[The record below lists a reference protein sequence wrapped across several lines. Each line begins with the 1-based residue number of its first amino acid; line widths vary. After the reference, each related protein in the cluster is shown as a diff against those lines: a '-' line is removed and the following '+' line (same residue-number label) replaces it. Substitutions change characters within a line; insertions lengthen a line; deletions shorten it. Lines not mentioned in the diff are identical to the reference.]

1 MNPFLSDN
9 VTNVITITEEEFF
22 MTYTLPELPYAYD
35 ALEPY
40 IDEET
45 MHLHHDKHHN
55 TYVTNLNAAIE
66 KHPELGEK
74 TVEELLA
81 DFDSVPEDIKTAVR
95 NNGGGHAN
103 HSFFWEI
110 LAPNA
115 GGEPTGAIKEE
126 IEETFGS
133 FADFKEEFK
142 TAATGRFGSGW
153 AWLVIKDGKL
163 AITSTAN
170 QDSPLMEGQTPVL
183 GLDVWEHAYYLKYKN
198 VRPDYI
204 NAFWNLINW
213 DKVNEFY
220 ANAK

>member
-1 MNPFLSDN
+1 
-9 VTNVITITEEEFF
+9 
-22 MTYTLPELPYAYD
+22 MTYTLPDLPYAYD

-81 DFDSVPEDIKTAVR
+81 DFSSVPEDIQTAVR

-103 HSFFWEI
+103 HTFFWEI
-110 LAPNA
+110 LGPNA
-115 GGEPTGAIKEE
+115 GGEPTGAIKEA

-133 FADFKEEFK
+133 FEDFKEEFK

-153 AWLVIKDGKL
+153 AWLVVKDGKL

-170 QDSPLMEGQTPVL
+170 QDSPLMDGQTPVL

-204 NAFWNLINW
+204 NAFWSVVNW
-213 DKVNEFY
+213 DKVNEYF
-220 ANAK
+220 AKA

>member
-1 MNPFLSDN
+1 
-9 VTNVITITEEEFF
+9 
-22 MTYTLPELPYAYD
+22 MTYTLPDLPYAFD

-74 TVEELLA
+74 TIEELLSDMDA
-81 DFDSVPEDIKTAVR
+81 VPTDIKTAVR

-103 HSFFWEI
+103 HSFFWKI
-110 LAPNA
+110 MAPNA
-115 GGEPTGAIKEE
+115 GGEPTGAIKEAIDE
-126 IEETFGS
+126 AFGDFATFKE
-133 FADFKEEFK
+133 DFKK
-142 TAATGRFGSGW
+142 AAAGRFGSGW
-153 AWLVIKDGKL
+153 AWLVMENGKL

-170 QDSPLMEGQTPVL
+170 QDSPLMEGKTPIL

-204 NAFWNLINW
+204 EAFWNLVNW
-213 DKVNEFY
+213 EEVN
-220 ANAK
+220 NRLSTAK

>member
-1 MNPFLSDN
+1 
-9 VTNVITITEEEFF
+9 
-22 MTYTLPELPYAYD
+22 MTYTLPDLPYAYD

-81 DFDSVPEDIKTAVR
+81 DFSSVPEDIQTAVR

-103 HSFFWEI
+103 HTFFWEI
-110 LAPNA
+110 LGPNA
-115 GGEPTGAIKEE
+115 GGEPTGAIKEA

-133 FADFKEEFK
+133 FEDFKEEFK

-153 AWLVIKDGKL
+153 AWLVVKDGKL

-170 QDSPLMEGQTPVL
+170 QDSPLMDSQTPVL

-198 VRPDYI
+198 VRPEYI
-204 NAFWNLINW
+204 NAFWSVVNW
-213 DKVNEFY
+213 DKVNEYF
-220 ANAK
+220 AKA